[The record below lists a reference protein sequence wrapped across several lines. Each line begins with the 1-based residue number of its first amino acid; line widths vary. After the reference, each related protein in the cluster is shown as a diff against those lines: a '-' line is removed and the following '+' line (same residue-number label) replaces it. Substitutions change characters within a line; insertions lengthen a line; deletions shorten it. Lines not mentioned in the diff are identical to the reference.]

1 MSSDGSVTHWISQLK
16 AGQRAAAQPLWQRY
30 FEKLVA
36 RARQKLRGIP
46 RGAADEE
53 DVALSAF
60 DNFCRAAEQGR
71 FPDLADRDDLWQILL
86 MLTDRKALNLIRNA
100 RRQKRGGDK
109 VLNEAACLD
118 LTISDGPLSRIPDR
132 EPSPAFAALFA
143 DECQRLL
150 GRLDNPNLQRTAL
163 LRMEAYTIEEIAAQL
178 GRVPRTIERWLH
190 LIRQIWGQ
198 ELSA

>member
-1 MSSDGSVTHWISQLK
+1 MSNAGSVTCWITELK

-30 FEKLVA
+30 FERLVA
-36 RARQKLRGIP
+36 RARQKLRGLP

-86 MLTDRKALNLIRNA
+86 MLTDRKAMNLMRNA
-100 RRQKRGGDK
+100 RSQKRGGGK
-109 VLNEAACLD
+109 VINETACLD
-118 LTISDGPLSRIPDR
+118 SSTGDGPLTRIPDP

-143 DECQRLL
+143 EQCQRML
-150 GRLDNPNLQRTAL
+150 GQLDDPDLQRVAL
-163 LRMEAYTIEEIAAQL
+163 LKMEAYTVEEIAARM
-178 GRVPRTIERWLH
+178 GRVPRTVRRWLQ
-190 LIRQIWGQ
+190 LIRQIWQ
-198 ELSA
+198 KELSP